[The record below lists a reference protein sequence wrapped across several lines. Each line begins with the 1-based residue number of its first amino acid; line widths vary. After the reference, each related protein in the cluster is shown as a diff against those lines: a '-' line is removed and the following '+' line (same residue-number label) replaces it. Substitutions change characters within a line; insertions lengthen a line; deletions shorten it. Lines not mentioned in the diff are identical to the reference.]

1 MENRTF
7 VIIVWNMLYILDKNK
22 KRGDVRNGKR

>member
-1 MENRTF
+1 MEKDNKIKNKR
-7 VIIVWNMLYILDKNK
+7 NLCMLDKNK